1 MFESPVDRFG
11 RTVAGAWAI
20 EVGQDVSCSALEGP
34 PQGDELDQRA
44 GDAVAERRDE
54 PDHEVAALL
63 LVGLAVGADH
73 PLVDPPGGFDLDV
86 GITGE
91 QGDEALFLLV
101 GEQAL
106 TGVQGA
112 ARTVERILGVA
123 AVAVQALLDPT
134 AALVESVAGE
144 AHDVARGPSPRSRRG
159 APRWSRS

>member
-1 MFESPVDRFG
+1 
-11 RTVAGAWAI
+11 
-20 EVGQDVSCSALEGP
+20 
-34 PQGDELDQRA
+34 
-44 GDAVAERRDE
+44 VAERRDE
-54 PDHEVAALL
+54 PDRGVAALL

-91 QGDEALFLLV
+91 QGDEAVFLLV

-144 AHDVARGPSPRSRRG
+144 GHDMEGVHHRGRVGELLGGRGLEPGEPVHRDDLHPVTPVLVSLGGPRLERCLGPALDHVR
-159 APRWSRS
+159 